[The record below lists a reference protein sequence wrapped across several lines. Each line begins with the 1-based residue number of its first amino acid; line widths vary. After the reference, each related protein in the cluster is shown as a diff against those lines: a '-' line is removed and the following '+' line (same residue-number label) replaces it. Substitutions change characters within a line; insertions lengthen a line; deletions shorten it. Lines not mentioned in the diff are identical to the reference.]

1 MLDMWNTD
9 LRPVSSVVNGDEE
22 DLAGGGFGDVSLVSE
37 FVCGLKPCWF
47 SNFEV
52 GSPERLTLLSVG

>member
-22 DLAGGGFGDVSLVSE
+22 DLAGEGFGDVPLVSE
-37 FVCGLKPCWF
+37 FVCVLKPCWF

-52 GSPERLTLLSVG
+52 GSPERQTLLSVG